1 MILNTTTNA
10 LSARRTPT
18 IAALA
23 ALALI
28 TAACSGTSSVSGPAT
43 TDASTMASTSESTP
57 STDTPLAQDLV
68 ALATTSIWADV
79 TSRALCEAP
88 VDTVIPIGAD
98 PHSWEPSIRVTADLA
113 GADLLIRN
121 GLDLEEGLLSALDA
135 IDTSQTT
142 VVTLSGLISDADD
155 DHSDADDH
163 HSDADDH
170 HHDESADDHDHD
182 ESTDDHD
189 HDEST
194 DDHDHDESTDHDHH
208 DHDHSGPDPH
218 FWLDPV
224 LVADLVDGIASA
236 AVAAGWPTTVID
248 CAATYSEEL
257 LALDADITDAVAT
270 LGPDARILVT
280 NHDALGRF
288 ADRYDFEVLGSVL
301 PSLSTLA
308 EANPADLAELATAIT
323 TTGVSAIFVDAQSSD
338 TDAQALARRLDGV
351 EVVTLLTGSLT
362 SGTDD
367 GRDYL
372 TMMRTNTSRI
382 VDALGG

>member
-1 MILNTTTNA
+1 ME
-10 LSARRTPT
+10 
-18 IAALA
+18 
-23 ALALI
+23 
-28 TAACSGTSSVSGPAT
+28 
-43 TDASTMASTSESTP
+43 STSESTP
-57 STDTPLAQDLV
+57 STDTPPAQDLV

-88 VDTVIPIGAD
+88 VDSVIPIGAD

-113 GADLLIRN
+113 AADLLIRN
-121 GLDLEEGLLSALDA
+121 GLDLEEGLLGALDTV
-135 IDTSQTT
+135 DTSRTT

-155 DHSDADDH
+155 DHSD
-163 HSDADDH
+163 
-170 HHDESADDHDHD
+170 HD
-182 ESTDDHD
+182 ESTDDD
-189 HDEST
+189 HS
-194 DDHDHDESTDHDHH
+194 DHDHS

-218 FWLDPV
+218 LWLDPV

-257 LALDADITDAVAT
+257 LALDAEIADAVAT
-270 LGPDARILVT
+270 LDSDARILVT

-308 EANPADLAELATAIT
+308 EANPADLAELATTIT
-323 TTGVSAIFVDAQSSD
+323 TTGVTAIFVDAQSSD
-338 TDAQALARRLDGV
+338 TDAKALARRLDGV

-362 SGTDD
+362 SGTDG

-372 TMMRTNTSRI
+372 TMMRTNTGRI
-382 VDALGG
+382 VDALGN

>member
-1 MILNTTTNA
+1 MIPSITCYA
-10 LSARRTPT
+10 PSVRRTPT
-18 IAALA
+18 IAALT
-23 ALALI
+23 ALTLI
-28 TAACSGTSSVSGPAT
+28 TAACSDTSSVSVPAAT
-43 TDASTMASTSESTP
+43 AASTMESTSESTP
-57 STDTPLAQDLV
+57 STDTPPAQDLV

-88 VDTVIPIGAD
+88 VDSVIPIGAD

-113 GADLLIRN
+113 AADLLIRN
-121 GLDLEEGLLSALDA
+121 GLDLEEGLLGALDTV
-135 IDTSQTT
+135 DTSRTT

-155 DHSDADDH
+155 DHSD
-163 HSDADDH
+163 
-170 HHDESADDHDHD
+170 HD
-182 ESTDDHD
+182 ESTDDD
-189 HDEST
+189 HSD
-194 DDHDHDESTDHDHH
+194 DDHSGPDHS

-218 FWLDPV
+218 LWLDPV

-257 LALDADITDAVAT
+257 LALDAEIADAVAT
-270 LGPDARILVT
+270 LDPNARILVT

-288 ADRYDFEVLGSVL
+288 ADRYGFEVLGSVL

-308 EANPADLAELATAIT
+308 EANPADLAELATTIT
-323 TTGVSAIFVDAQSSD
+323 TTGVTAIFVDAQSSD

-362 SGTDD
+362 SGTDG

-372 TMMRTNTSRI
+372 TMMRTNTGRI
-382 VDALGG
+382 VDALGN

>member
-1 MILNTTTNA
+1 
-10 LSARRTPT
+10 
-18 IAALA
+18 
-23 ALALI
+23 
-28 TAACSGTSSVSGPAT
+28 
-43 TDASTMASTSESTP
+43 MASTSESTP

-170 HHDESADDHDHD
+170 HSDADDHHHDESADDHDHD
-182 ESTDDHD
+182 ESADDHD

>member
-1 MILNTTTNA
+1 MRMIPSITCCPP
-10 LSARRTPT
+10 SARRTPT
-18 IAALA
+18 IAALT
-23 ALALI
+23 ALTLI
-28 TAACSGTSSVSGPAT
+28 TAACSDTSSVSAPAAT
-43 TDASTMASTSESTP
+43 AASTMESTSESTP
-57 STDTPLAQDLV
+57 STDTPPAQDLV

-88 VDTVIPIGAD
+88 VDSVIPIGAD

-113 GADLLIRN
+113 AADLLIRN
-121 GLDLEEGLLSALDA
+121 GLDLEEGLLGALDTV
-135 IDTSQTT
+135 DTSRTT

-155 DHSDADDH
+155 DHSD
-163 HSDADDH
+163 
-170 HHDESADDHDHD
+170 HD
-182 ESTDDHD
+182 ESTDDD
-189 HDEST
+189 HSDDDHS
-194 DDHDHDESTDHDHH
+194 DHDHSDDDHSDDDHSDDDH
-208 DHDHSGPDPH
+208 SDDDHSDHDHSGPDPH
-218 FWLDPV
+218 LWLDPV

-257 LALDADITDAVAT
+257 LALDAEIADAVAT
-270 LGPDARILVT
+270 LDSDARILVT

-308 EANPADLAELATAIT
+308 EANPADLAELATTIT
-323 TTGVSAIFVDAQSSD
+323 TTGVTAIFVDAQSSD
-338 TDAQALARRLDGV
+338 TDAKALARRLDGV

-362 SGTDD
+362 SGTDG

-372 TMMRTNTSRI
+372 TMMRTNTGRI
-382 VDALGG
+382 VDALGN

>member
-1 MILNTTTNA
+1 MRMIPSITCCPP
-10 LSARRTPT
+10 SARRTPT
-18 IAALA
+18 IAALT
-23 ALALI
+23 ALTLI
-28 TAACSGTSSVSGPAT
+28 TAACSDTSSVSAPAAT
-43 TDASTMASTSESTP
+43 AASTMESTSESTP
-57 STDTPLAQDLV
+57 STDTPPAQDLV

-88 VDTVIPIGAD
+88 VDSVIPIGAD

-113 GADLLIRN
+113 AADLLIRN
-121 GLDLEEGLLSALDA
+121 GLDLEEGLLGALDTV
-135 IDTSQTT
+135 DTSRTT

-155 DHSDADDH
+155 DHSD
-163 HSDADDH
+163 
-170 HHDESADDHDHD
+170 HD
-182 ESTDDHD
+182 ESTDDD
-189 HDEST
+189 HS
-194 DDHDHDESTDHDHH
+194 DHDHSDDDHS

-218 FWLDPV
+218 LWLDPV
-224 LVADLVDGIASA
+224 LVADLVGGIASA

-257 LALDADITDAVAT
+257 LALDAEIADAVAT
-270 LGPDARILVT
+270 LDSDARILVT

-308 EANPADLAELATAIT
+308 EANPADLAELATTIT
-323 TTGVSAIFVDAQSSD
+323 TTGVTAIFVDAQSSD
-338 TDAQALARRLDGV
+338 TDAKALARRLDGV

-362 SGTDD
+362 SGTDG

-372 TMMRTNTSRI
+372 TMMRTNTGRI
-382 VDALGG
+382 VDALGN

>member
-1 MILNTTTNA
+1 MIPSITCCA
-10 LSARRTPT
+10 PSAHRTPT
-18 IAALA
+18 IAALT
-23 ALALI
+23 ALTLI
-28 TAACSGTSSVSGPAT
+28 TAACSDTSSVSAPAAT
-43 TDASTMASTSESTP
+43 AASTMESTSESTP
-57 STDTPLAQDLV
+57 STDTPPAQDLA

-88 VDTVIPIGAD
+88 VDSVIPIGAD

-113 GADLLIRN
+113 AADLLIRN
-121 GLDLEEGLLSALDA
+121 GLDLEEGLLGALDTV
-135 IDTSQTT
+135 DTSRTT

-155 DHSDADDH
+155 DHSDHDDDH
-163 HSDADDH
+163 SDD
-170 HHDESADDHDHD
+170 DHD
-182 ESTDDHD
+182 ESTDDDHSD

-194 DDHDHDESTDHDHH
+194 DD
-208 DHDHSGPDPH
+208 DHSGPDPH
-218 FWLDPV
+218 LWLDPV

-257 LALDADITDAVAT
+257 LALDAEIADAVAT
-270 LGPDARILVT
+270 LDYDARILVT

-288 ADRYDFEVLGSVL
+288 ADRYGFEVLGSVL

-323 TTGVSAIFVDAQSSD
+323 TTGVTAIFVDAQSSD
-338 TDAQALARRLDGV
+338 TDAQALARRLDDV
-351 EVVTLLTGSLT
+351 ELVTLLTGSLT
-362 SGTDD
+362 SGTDG

-372 TMMRTNTSRI
+372 TMMRTNTVRI
-382 VDALGG
+382 VDALGN

>member
-1 MILNTTTNA
+1 MRMILNTTTNA

-121 GLDLEEGLLSALDA
+121 GLDLEEGLLGALDTV
-135 IDTSQTT
+135 DTSRTT

-155 DHSDADDH
+155 DHSD
-163 HSDADDH
+163 
-170 HHDESADDHDHD
+170 HD
-182 ESTDDHD
+182 ESTDDD
-189 HDEST
+189 HSD
-194 DDHDHDESTDHDHH
+194 DDHSGPDHS

-218 FWLDPV
+218 LWLDPV

-257 LALDADITDAVAT
+257 LALDAEIADTVAT
-270 LGPDARILVT
+270 LDSDARILVT

-308 EANPADLAELATAIT
+308 EANPADLAELATTIT
-323 TTGVSAIFVDAQSSD
+323 TTGVTAIFVDAQSSD
-338 TDAQALARRLDGV
+338 TDAKALARRLDGV

-362 SGTDD
+362 SGTDG

-372 TMMRTNTSRI
+372 TMMRTNTGRI
-382 VDALGG
+382 VDALGN

>member
-1 MILNTTTNA
+1 M
-10 LSARRTPT
+10 
-18 IAALA
+18 
-23 ALALI
+23 
-28 TAACSGTSSVSGPAT
+28 
-43 TDASTMASTSESTP
+43 
-57 STDTPLAQDLV
+57 
-68 ALATTSIWADV
+68 
-79 TSRALCEAP
+79 
-88 VDTVIPIGAD
+88 DTVIPIGAD
-98 PHSWEPSIRVTADLA
+98 PHSWEPSIRVAADLA

-155 DHSDADDH
+155 DHSD
-163 HSDADDH
+163 
-170 HHDESADDHDHD
+170 HD
-182 ESTDDHD
+182 ESTDDD
-189 HDEST
+189 HS
-194 DDHDHDESTDHDHH
+194 

-218 FWLDPV
+218 LWLDPV

-257 LALDADITDAVAT
+257 LALDAEIADAVAT
-270 LGPDARILVT
+270 LDSDARILVT

-308 EANPADLAELATAIT
+308 EANPADLAELATTIT
-323 TTGVSAIFVDAQSSD
+323 TTGVTAIFVDAQSSD
-338 TDAQALARRLDGV
+338 TDAKALARRLDGV

-362 SGTDD
+362 SGTDG

-372 TMMRTNTSRI
+372 TMMHTNTGRI
-382 VDALGG
+382 VDALGN

>member
-1 MILNTTTNA
+1 M
-10 LSARRTPT
+10 
-18 IAALA
+18 
-23 ALALI
+23 
-28 TAACSGTSSVSGPAT
+28 
-43 TDASTMASTSESTP
+43 MESTSESTP
-57 STDTPLAQDLV
+57 STDTPPAQDLV

-88 VDTVIPIGAD
+88 VDSVIPIGAD

-113 GADLLIRN
+113 AADLLIRN
-121 GLDLEEGLLSALDA
+121 GLDLEEGLLGALDTV
-135 IDTSQTT
+135 DTSRTT

-163 HSDADDH
+163 DHDESADDH
-170 HHDESADDHDHD
+170 HNDESADDHDHHSD
-182 ESTDDHD
+182 AD
-189 HDEST
+189 
-194 DDHDHDESTDHDHH
+194 

-218 FWLDPV
+218 LWLDPV

-257 LALDADITDAVAT
+257 LALDAEIADAVAT
-270 LGPDARILVT
+270 LDSDARILVT

-308 EANPADLAELATAIT
+308 EANPADLAELATTIA
-323 TTGVSAIFVDAQSSD
+323 TTGVTAIFVDAQSSD
-338 TDAQALARRLDGV
+338 TDAKALARRLDGV

-362 SGTDD
+362 SGTDG

-372 TMMRTNTSRI
+372 TMMRTNTGRI
-382 VDALGG
+382 VDALGN

>member
-1 MILNTTTNA
+1 MIPSITCCA
-10 LSARRTPT
+10 PSARRTPT
-18 IAALA
+18 IAALT
-23 ALALI
+23 ALTLI
-28 TAACSGTSSVSGPAT
+28 TAACSDTSSVSAPAAT
-43 TDASTMASTSESTP
+43 AASMMESTSESTP
-57 STDTPLAQDLV
+57 STDTPPAQDLV

-88 VDTVIPIGAD
+88 VDSVIPIGAD

-113 GADLLIRN
+113 AADLLIRN
-121 GLDLEEGLLSALDA
+121 GLDLEEGLLGALDTV
-135 IDTSQTT
+135 DTSRTI

-155 DHSDADDH
+155 DHSD
-163 HSDADDH
+163 
-170 HHDESADDHDHD
+170 HD
-182 ESTDDHD
+182 ESTDDD
-189 HDEST
+189 HS
-194 DDHDHDESTDHDHH
+194 

-218 FWLDPV
+218 LWLDPV

-257 LALDADITDAVAT
+257 LALDAEIADAVAT
-270 LGPDARILVT
+270 LDSDARILVT

-308 EANPADLAELATAIT
+308 EANPADLAELATTIA
-323 TTGVSAIFVDAQSSD
+323 TTGVTAIFVDAQSSD
-338 TDAQALARRLDGV
+338 TDAKALARRLDGV

-362 SGTDD
+362 SGTDG

-372 TMMRTNTSRI
+372 TMMRTNTGRI
-382 VDALGG
+382 VDALGN

>member
-1 MILNTTTNA
+1 MRMIPSITCCA
-10 LSARRTPT
+10 PSAHRTPT
-18 IAALA
+18 IAALT
-23 ALALI
+23 ALTLI
-28 TAACSGTSSVSGPAT
+28 TAACSDTSSVSAPAAT
-43 TDASTMASTSESTP
+43 AASTMESTSESTP
-57 STDTPLAQDLV
+57 STDTPPAQDLA

-88 VDTVIPIGAD
+88 VDSVIPIGAD

-113 GADLLIRN
+113 AADLLIRN
-121 GLDLEEGLLSALDA
+121 GLDLEEGLLGALDTV
-135 IDTSQTT
+135 DTSRTT

-155 DHSDADDH
+155 DHSD
-163 HSDADDH
+163 
-170 HHDESADDHDHD
+170 HD
-182 ESTDDHD
+182 ESTDDD
-189 HDEST
+189 HSD
-194 DDHDHDESTDHDHH
+194 DDHSDDDHSGPDHS

-218 FWLDPV
+218 LWLDPV

-257 LALDADITDAVAT
+257 LALDAEIADAVAT
-270 LGPDARILVT
+270 LDYDARILVT

-308 EANPADLAELATAIT
+308 EANPADLAELATTIT
-323 TTGVSAIFVDAQSSD
+323 TTGVTAIFVDAQSSD
-338 TDAQALARRLDGV
+338 TDAKALARRLDGV

-362 SGTDD
+362 SGTDG

-372 TMMRTNTSRI
+372 TMMRTNTGRI
-382 VDALGG
+382 VDALGN

>member
-1 MILNTTTNA
+1 MIPSITCCPP
-10 LSARRTPT
+10 SARRTPT
-18 IAALA
+18 IAALT
-23 ALALI
+23 ALTLI
-28 TAACSGTSSVSGPAT
+28 TAACSDTSSVSAPAAT
-43 TDASTMASTSESTP
+43 AASTMESTSESTP
-57 STDTPLAQDLV
+57 STDTPPAQDLV

-88 VDTVIPIGAD
+88 VDSVIPIGAD

-113 GADLLIRN
+113 AADLLIRN
-121 GLDLEEGLLSALDA
+121 GLDLEEGLLGALDTV
-135 IDTSQTT
+135 DTSRTT

-155 DHSDADDH
+155 DHSD
-163 HSDADDH
+163 
-170 HHDESADDHDHD
+170 HD
-182 ESTDDHD
+182 ESTDDD
-189 HDEST
+189 HS
-194 DDHDHDESTDHDHH
+194 DHDHS

-218 FWLDPV
+218 LWLDPV

-257 LALDADITDAVAT
+257 LALDAEIADAVAT
-270 LGPDARILVT
+270 LDSDARILVT

-308 EANPADLAELATAIT
+308 EANPADLAELATTIT
-323 TTGVSAIFVDAQSSD
+323 TTGVTAIFVDAQSSD
-338 TDAQALARRLDGV
+338 TDAKALARRLDGV

-362 SGTDD
+362 SGTDG

-372 TMMRTNTSRI
+372 TMMRTNTGRI
-382 VDALGG
+382 VDALGN

>member
-1 MILNTTTNA
+1 MIPSITCYA
-10 LSARRTPT
+10 PSVRRTPT
-18 IAALA
+18 IAALT
-23 ALALI
+23 ALTLI
-28 TAACSGTSSVSGPAT
+28 TAACSDTSSVSVPAAT
-43 TDASTMASTSESTP
+43 AASTMESTSESTP
-57 STDTPLAQDLV
+57 STDTPPAQDLV

-88 VDTVIPIGAD
+88 VDSVIPIGAD
-98 PHSWEPSIRVTADLA
+98 PHSWEPSIRVAADLA

-155 DHSDADDH
+155 DHSDA
-163 HSDADDH
+163 
-170 HHDESADDHDHD
+170 
-182 ESTDDHD
+182 
-189 HDEST
+189 

-248 CAATYSEEL
+248 CAATYHEEL
-257 LALDADITDAVAT
+257 LALDAEIDDAVVT
-270 LGPDARILVT
+270 LDPDARILVT

-338 TDAQALARRLDGV
+338 TDAQALARRLEGV

-382 VDALGG
+382 VDALGS

>member
-1 MILNTTTNA
+1 MRMIPSITCCA
-10 LSARRTPT
+10 PSAHRTPT
-18 IAALA
+18 IAALT
-23 ALALI
+23 ALTLI
-28 TAACSGTSSVSGPAT
+28 TAACSDTSSVSAPAAT
-43 TDASTMASTSESTP
+43 AASTMESTSESTP
-57 STDTPLAQDLV
+57 STDTPPAQDLA

-88 VDTVIPIGAD
+88 VDSVIPIGAD

-113 GADLLIRN
+113 AADLLIRN
-121 GLDLEEGLLSALDA
+121 GLDLEEGLLGALDTV
-135 IDTSQTT
+135 DTSRTT

-155 DHSDADDH
+155 DHSD
-163 HSDADDH
+163 
-170 HHDESADDHDHD
+170 HD
-182 ESTDDHD
+182 ESTDDD
-189 HDEST
+189 HSD
-194 DDHDHDESTDHDHH
+194 DDHSGPDHS

-218 FWLDPV
+218 LWLDPV

-257 LALDADITDAVAT
+257 LALDAEIADTVAT
-270 LGPDARILVT
+270 LDSDARILVT

-308 EANPADLAELATAIT
+308 EANPADLAELATTIT
-323 TTGVSAIFVDAQSSD
+323 TTGVTAIFVDAQSSD
-338 TDAQALARRLDGV
+338 TDAKALARRLDGV

-362 SGTDD
+362 SGTDG

-372 TMMRTNTSRI
+372 TMMRTNTGRI
-382 VDALGG
+382 VDALGN

>member
-1 MILNTTTNA
+1 
-10 LSARRTPT
+10 
-18 IAALA
+18 
-23 ALALI
+23 
-28 TAACSGTSSVSGPAT
+28 
-43 TDASTMASTSESTP
+43 MASTSESTP

-170 HHDESADDHDHD
+170 HSDADDHHSDADDHHHDESADDHDHD
-182 ESTDDHD
+182 ESADDHD

>member
-1 MILNTTTNA
+1 MRMILNTTTNA
-10 LSARRTPT
+10 LSERRTPT

-43 TDASTMASTSESTP
+43 TDASTMESTP
-57 STDTPLAQDLV
+57 LTDAPPTENLV

-113 GADLLIRN
+113 AADLVIRN
-121 GLDLEEGLLSALDA
+121 GLDLEEGLLGALDA

-142 VVTLSGLISDADD
+142 VVTLSGLISNADD
-155 DHSDADDH
+155 DHSD
-163 HSDADDH
+163 
-170 HHDESADDHDHD
+170 ADDHDHD
-182 ESTDDHD
+182 ESTDDD
-189 HDEST
+189 HN
-194 DDHDHDESTDHDHH
+194 

-218 FWLDPV
+218 LWLDPV

-248 CAATYSEEL
+248 CAATYHEEL
-257 LALDADITDAVAT
+257 LALDAEIADAVVT
-270 LGPDARILVT
+270 LNPNARILVT

-288 ADRYDFEVLGSVL
+288 ADRYGFEVLGSVL

-338 TDAQALARRLDGV
+338 TDAQALARRLEGV

-382 VDALGG
+382 VDALGS

>member
-1 MILNTTTNA
+1 MRMIPSITCCPP
-10 LSARRTPT
+10 SARRTPT
-18 IAALA
+18 IAALT
-23 ALALI
+23 ALTLI
-28 TAACSGTSSVSGPAT
+28 TAACSDTSSVSAPAAT
-43 TDASTMASTSESTP
+43 AASTMESTSESTP
-57 STDTPLAQDLV
+57 STDTPPAQDLV

-88 VDTVIPIGAD
+88 VDSVIPIGAD

-113 GADLLIRN
+113 AADLLIRN
-121 GLDLEEGLLSALDA
+121 GLDLEEGLLGALDTV
-135 IDTSQTT
+135 DTSRTT

-155 DHSDADDH
+155 DHSD
-163 HSDADDH
+163 
-170 HHDESADDHDHD
+170 HDESTDDDHSDHD
-182 ESTDDHD
+182 ESTDDD
-189 HDEST
+189 HSDDDHS
-194 DDHDHDESTDHDHH
+194 DHDHSDDDHSDDDHS

-218 FWLDPV
+218 LWLDPV

-257 LALDADITDAVAT
+257 LALDAEIADAVAT
-270 LGPDARILVT
+270 LDSDARILVT

-308 EANPADLAELATAIT
+308 EANPADLAELATTIT
-323 TTGVSAIFVDAQSSD
+323 TTGVTAIFVDAQSSD
-338 TDAQALARRLDGV
+338 TDAKALARRLDGV

-362 SGTDD
+362 SGTDG

-372 TMMRTNTSRI
+372 TMMRTNTGRI
-382 VDALGG
+382 VDALGN

>member
-1 MILNTTTNA
+1 MIPSITCYA
-10 LSARRTPT
+10 PSARRTPT
-18 IAALA
+18 IAALT
-23 ALALI
+23 ALTLI
-28 TAACSGTSSVSGPAT
+28 TAACSDTSSVSAPAAT
-43 TDASTMASTSESTP
+43 AASTMESTSESTP
-57 STDTPLAQDLV
+57 STDTPPAQDLV

-88 VDTVIPIGAD
+88 VDSVIPIGAD

-113 GADLLIRN
+113 AADLLIRN
-121 GLDLEEGLLSALDA
+121 GLDLEEGLLGALDTV
-135 IDTSQTT
+135 DTSRTT

-155 DHSDADDH
+155 DHSDHDH
-163 HSDADDH
+163 S
-170 HHDESADDHDHD
+170 DHD
-182 ESTDDHD
+182 ESTDDDHSDHD
-189 HDEST
+189 HS
-194 DDHDHDESTDHDHH
+194 DHDHSDHDHSDHDESTDHDHSDH
-208 DHDHSGPDPH
+208 DHSDHDHSGPDPH
-218 FWLDPV
+218 LWLDPV

-257 LALDADITDAVAT
+257 LALDAEIADAVAT
-270 LGPDARILVT
+270 LDSDARILVT

-308 EANPADLAELATAIT
+308 EANPADLAELATTIT
-323 TTGVSAIFVDAQSSD
+323 TTGVTAIFVDAQSSD
-338 TDAQALARRLDGV
+338 TDAKALARRLDGV

-362 SGTDD
+362 SGTDG

-372 TMMRTNTSRI
+372 TMMRTNTGRI
-382 VDALGG
+382 VDALGN

>member
-1 MILNTTTNA
+1 MIPSITCCA
-10 LSARRTPT
+10 PSARRTPT
-18 IAALA
+18 IAALT
-23 ALALI
+23 ALTLI
-28 TAACSGTSSVSGPAT
+28 TAACSDTSSVSAPAAT
-43 TDASTMASTSESTP
+43 AASMMESTSESTP
-57 STDTPLAQDLV
+57 STDTPPAQDLV

-88 VDTVIPIGAD
+88 VDSVIPIGAD

-113 GADLLIRN
+113 AADLLIRN
-121 GLDLEEGLLSALDA
+121 GLDLEEGLLGALDTV
-135 IDTSQTT
+135 DTSRTT

-155 DHSDADDH
+155 DHSD
-163 HSDADDH
+163 
-170 HHDESADDHDHD
+170 HD
-182 ESTDDHD
+182 ESTDDD
-189 HDEST
+189 HS
-194 DDHDHDESTDHDHH
+194 

-218 FWLDPV
+218 LWLDPV

-257 LALDADITDAVAT
+257 LALDAEIADAVAT
-270 LGPDARILVT
+270 LDSDARILVT

-308 EANPADLAELATAIT
+308 EANPADLAELATTIA
-323 TTGVSAIFVDAQSSD
+323 TTGVTAIFVDAQSSD
-338 TDAQALARRLDGV
+338 TDAKALARRLDGV

-362 SGTDD
+362 SGTDG

-372 TMMRTNTSRI
+372 TMMRTNTGRI
-382 VDALGG
+382 VDALGN

>member
-121 GLDLEEGLLSALDA
+121 GLGLEEGLLSALDA

-155 DHSDADDH
+155 
-163 HSDADDH
+163 
-170 HHDESADDHDHD
+170 
-182 ESTDDHD
+182 
-189 HDEST
+189 
-194 DDHDHDESTDHDHH
+194 DHH

>member
-1 MILNTTTNA
+1 MIPSITCYA
-10 LSARRTPT
+10 PSARRTPT
-18 IAALA
+18 IAALT
-23 ALALI
+23 ALTLI
-28 TAACSGTSSVSGPAT
+28 TAACSDTSSVSAPAAT
-43 TDASTMASTSESTP
+43 AASTMESTSESTP
-57 STDTPLAQDLV
+57 STDTPPAQDLV

-88 VDTVIPIGAD
+88 VDSVIPIGAD

-113 GADLLIRN
+113 AADLLIRN
-121 GLDLEEGLLSALDA
+121 GLDLEEGLLGALDTV
-135 IDTSQTT
+135 DTSRTT

-155 DHSDADDH
+155 DHSDHDH
-163 HSDADDH
+163 S
-170 HHDESADDHDHD
+170 DHD
-182 ESTDDHD
+182 ESTDDDHSDHDHSDHDHSD

-194 DDHDHDESTDHDHH
+194 DDDHSDHDHS

-218 FWLDPV
+218 LWLDPV

-257 LALDADITDAVAT
+257 LALDAEIADAVAT
-270 LGPDARILVT
+270 LDSDARILVT

-308 EANPADLAELATAIT
+308 EANPADLAELATTIT
-323 TTGVSAIFVDAQSSD
+323 TTGVTAIFVDAQSSD
-338 TDAQALARRLDGV
+338 TDAKALARRLDGV

-362 SGTDD
+362 SGTDG

-372 TMMRTNTSRI
+372 TMMRTNTGRI
-382 VDALGG
+382 VDALGN

>member
-1 MILNTTTNA
+1 MRMIPSITCCA
-10 LSARRTPT
+10 PSAHRTPT
-18 IAALA
+18 IAALT
-23 ALALI
+23 ALTLI
-28 TAACSGTSSVSGPAT
+28 TAACSDTSSVSAPAAT
-43 TDASTMASTSESTP
+43 AASTMESTSESTP
-57 STDTPLAQDLV
+57 STDTPPAQDLA

-88 VDTVIPIGAD
+88 VDSVIPIGAD

-113 GADLLIRN
+113 AADLLIRN
-121 GLDLEEGLLSALDA
+121 GLDLEEGLLGALDTV
-135 IDTSQTT
+135 DTSRTT

-155 DHSDADDH
+155 DHSD
-163 HSDADDH
+163 
-170 HHDESADDHDHD
+170 HDESTDDDHSDDDHSDHD
-182 ESTDDHD
+182 ESTDDD
-189 HDEST
+189 HSD
-194 DDHDHDESTDHDHH
+194 DDHSGPDHS

-218 FWLDPV
+218 LWLDPV

-257 LALDADITDAVAT
+257 LALDAEIADAVAT
-270 LGPDARILVT
+270 LDSDARILVT

-308 EANPADLAELATAIT
+308 EANPADLAELATTIT
-323 TTGVSAIFVDAQSSD
+323 TTGVTAIFVDAQSSD
-338 TDAQALARRLDGV
+338 TDAKALARRLDGV

-362 SGTDD
+362 SGTDG

-372 TMMRTNTSRI
+372 TMMRTNTGRI
-382 VDALGG
+382 VDALGN

>member
-1 MILNTTTNA
+1 MRMIPSITCCA
-10 LSARRTPT
+10 PSARRTPT
-18 IAALA
+18 IAALT
-23 ALALI
+23 ALTLI
-28 TAACSGTSSVSGPAT
+28 TAACSDTSSVSAPAAT
-43 TDASTMASTSESTP
+43 AASTMESTSESTP
-57 STDTPLAQDLV
+57 STDTPPAQDLA

-88 VDTVIPIGAD
+88 VDSVIPIGAD

-113 GADLLIRN
+113 AADLLIRN
-121 GLDLEEGLLSALDA
+121 GLDLEEGLLGALDTV
-135 IDTSQTT
+135 DTSRTT

-155 DHSDADDH
+155 DHSD
-163 HSDADDH
+163 
-170 HHDESADDHDHD
+170 HD
-182 ESTDDHD
+182 ESTDD
-189 HDEST
+189 
-194 DDHDHDESTDHDHH
+194 
-208 DHDHSGPDPH
+208 DHSGPDPH
-218 FWLDPV
+218 LWLDPV

-257 LALDADITDAVAT
+257 LALDAEIADAVAT
-270 LGPDARILVT
+270 LDYDARILVT

-308 EANPADLAELATAIT
+308 EANPADLAELATTIT
-323 TTGVSAIFVDAQSSD
+323 TTGVTAIFVDAQSSD
-338 TDAQALARRLDGV
+338 TDAKALARRLDGV

-362 SGTDD
+362 SGTDG

-372 TMMRTNTSRI
+372 TMMRTNTGRI
-382 VDALGG
+382 VDALGN

>member
-1 MILNTTTNA
+1 
-10 LSARRTPT
+10 
-18 IAALA
+18 
-23 ALALI
+23 
-28 TAACSGTSSVSGPAT
+28 
-43 TDASTMASTSESTP
+43 MASTSESTP

-170 HHDESADDHDHD
+170 HSDADDHHHDESA
-182 ESTDDHD
+182 DDHD

>member
-1 MILNTTTNA
+1 MRMIPSITCCPP
-10 LSARRTPT
+10 SARRTPT
-18 IAALA
+18 IAALT
-23 ALALI
+23 ALTLI
-28 TAACSGTSSVSGPAT
+28 TAACSDTSSVSAPAAT
-43 TDASTMASTSESTP
+43 AASTMESTSESTP
-57 STDTPLAQDLV
+57 STDTPPAQDLV

-88 VDTVIPIGAD
+88 VDSVIPIGAD

-113 GADLLIRN
+113 AADLLIRN
-121 GLDLEEGLLSALDA
+121 GLDLEEGLLGALDTV
-135 IDTSQTT
+135 DTSRTT

-155 DHSDADDH
+155 DHSD
-163 HSDADDH
+163 
-170 HHDESADDHDHD
+170 HDESTDDDHSDDDHSDHD
-182 ESTDDHD
+182 ESTDDDHSD

-194 DDHDHDESTDHDHH
+194 DDDHSDDDHSDDDHS

-218 FWLDPV
+218 LWLDPV

-257 LALDADITDAVAT
+257 LALDAEIADAVAT
-270 LGPDARILVT
+270 LDSDARILVT

-308 EANPADLAELATAIT
+308 EANPADLAELATTIT
-323 TTGVSAIFVDAQSSD
+323 TTGVTAIFVDAQSSD
-338 TDAQALARRLDGV
+338 TDAKALARRLDGV

-362 SGTDD
+362 SGTDG

-372 TMMRTNTSRI
+372 TMMRTNTGRI
-382 VDALGG
+382 VDALGN

>member
-1 MILNTTTNA
+1 M
-10 LSARRTPT
+10 
-18 IAALA
+18 
-23 ALALI
+23 
-28 TAACSGTSSVSGPAT
+28 
-43 TDASTMASTSESTP
+43 MESTSESTP
-57 STDTPLAQDLV
+57 STDTPPAQDLV

-88 VDTVIPIGAD
+88 VDSVIPIGAD

-113 GADLLIRN
+113 AADLLIRN
-121 GLDLEEGLLSALDA
+121 GLDLEEGLLGALDTV
-135 IDTSQTT
+135 DTSRTI

-155 DHSDADDH
+155 DHSD
-163 HSDADDH
+163 
-170 HHDESADDHDHD
+170 HD
-182 ESTDDHD
+182 ESTDDD
-189 HDEST
+189 HS
-194 DDHDHDESTDHDHH
+194 

-218 FWLDPV
+218 LWLDPV

-257 LALDADITDAVAT
+257 LALDAEIADAVAT
-270 LGPDARILVT
+270 LDSDARILVT

-308 EANPADLAELATAIT
+308 EANPADLAELATTIA
-323 TTGVSAIFVDAQSSD
+323 TTGVTAIFVDAQSSD
-338 TDAQALARRLDGV
+338 TDAKALARRLDGV

-362 SGTDD
+362 SGTDG

-372 TMMRTNTSRI
+372 TMMRTNTGRI
-382 VDALGG
+382 VDALGN

>member
-1 MILNTTTNA
+1 
-10 LSARRTPT
+10 
-18 IAALA
+18 
-23 ALALI
+23 
-28 TAACSGTSSVSGPAT
+28 
-43 TDASTMASTSESTP
+43 MASTSESTP

-121 GLDLEEGLLSALDA
+121 GLGLEEGLLSALDA

-142 VVTLSGLISDADD
+142 VVTLSDLISDADD

-182 ESTDDHD
+182 ESADDHD

-194 DDHDHDESTDHDHH
+194 DDNDHDESTDHDHH

-280 NHDALGRF
+280 NHDAYGRF
-288 ADRYDFEVLGSVL
+288 ADRYGFEVLGTVL
-301 PSLSTLA
+301 PSPSTLA